1 MDVLYPAL
9 RLGFSAAD
17 ALVPKSW
24 LPGLEPDALI
34 AASASS
40 PGPDAREALR
50 RLMASIGAESDLSFF
65 GRISLHWDV
74 LRLLRNAQTVEA
86 AHRASPALAQ
96 APVSQPL
103 FILGLPR
110 SGTTF
115 LHELMA
121 QDSESLVPRN
131 WQTIYPAPRP
141 ANFNPLNDKRVQAVD
156 RQLRIF
162 AGLAPGFSDL
172 HPITADSPQ
181 ECTEITAHV
190 FQSLRFDATHRVPS
204 SFTWLEAHGHLQAF
218 LFHKQFLQFLQD
230 GAPGRWV
237 LKCPDHTFTLD
248 AILQVYPDARFVIV
262 HRDPIAVLASVA
274 RLTWVLRRPFLRKI
288 DLAEIG
294 KQVSERWIQGANL
307 LLDFDRRADVAPE
320 RKIHVHYD
328 ELAGAPLAVIARI
341 YARFGMPLRAEALG
355 AMSRRIAAK
364 PRGGYARHAPY
375 SLENFKLSQSAL
387 QQRFVPYVRQY
398 CRAGGA

>member
-1 MDVLYPAL
+1 MDALYRAL
-9 RLGFSAAD
+9 RLGFGAAD
-17 ALVPKSW
+17 AVVPKSW

-34 AASASS
+34 AASRGH
-40 PGPDAREALR
+40 PGADAREGLR
-50 RLMASIGAESDLSFF
+50 RLMGAVRAESELSFF
-65 GRISLHWDV
+65 GRISLHWDA
-74 LRLLRNAQTVEA
+74 LRLLRNAQMVDG
-86 AHRASPALAQ
+86 AHRDNPDLAR

-141 ANFNPLNDKRVQAVD
+141 AGFSPETDKRVRAVD
-156 RQLRIF
+156 WQLRMF
-162 AGLAPGFSDL
+162 AGLAPGFSEL
-172 HPITADSPQ
+172 HPISADSPQ

-190 FQSLRFDATHRVPS
+190 FQSLRFDTTYRVPS
-204 SFTWLEAHGHLQAF
+204 YFAWLEAHGHLEAF
-218 LFHKQFLQFLQD
+218 RFHKRFLQFLQD
-230 GAPGRWV
+230 GVPGRWV

-248 AILQVYPDARFVIV
+248 AILKVYPDARFVVV

-274 RLTWVLRRPFLRKI
+274 RLTWVLRRPFLREI

-294 KQVSERWIQGANL
+294 AQVSERWIDGANR
-307 LLDFDRRADVAPE
+307 LLDFDKRADVAPE

-341 YARFGMPLRAEALG
+341 YARFGIPLRSEALA
-355 AMSRRIAAK
+355 AMSRQIAAK

-375 SLENFKLSQSAL
+375 SLENFKLSQADL

-398 CRAGGA
+398 CRAGGV

>member
-1 MDVLYPAL
+1 MDVLYRAL
-9 RLGFSAAD
+9 RLGFGAAD
-17 ALVPKSW
+17 AVVPDCL

-34 AASASS
+34 AAAGAN
-40 PGPDAREALR
+40 PGADAREGLR
-50 RLMASIGAESDLSFF
+50 RLMGAVRAESELSFF
-65 GRISLHWDV
+65 GRISLHWDA
-74 LRLLRNAQTVEA
+74 LRLLRNAQMIEA
-86 AHRASPALAQ
+86 AHRANPALEQ
-96 APVSQPL
+96 VPVSQPV

-141 ANFNPLNDKRVQAVD
+141 ANFNPADDRRARAVD

-162 AGLAPGFSDL
+162 AGLAPGFSEL

-204 SFTWLEAHGHLQAF
+204 YFAWLEAHGHLQAF
-218 LFHKQFLQFLQD
+218 QFHKRFLQFLQD

-248 AILQVYPDARFVIV
+248 AILRVYPDARFVVV

-274 RLTWVLRRPFLRKI
+274 RLTWVLRKPFLRKI

-294 KQVSERWIQGANL
+294 AQVSERWIQGANL
-307 LLDFDRRADVAPE
+307 LLDFDQRADVAPE
-320 RKIHVHYD
+320 RKIHVHYE

-341 YARFGMPLRAEALG
+341 YARFGLPLRPEALA
-355 AMSRRIAAK
+355 AMSRQIAAK

-375 SLENFKLSQSAL
+375 SLENFKLSQAAL
-387 QQRFVPYVRQY
+387 QKRFVPYVRQY
-398 CRAGGA
+398 CRAGGG